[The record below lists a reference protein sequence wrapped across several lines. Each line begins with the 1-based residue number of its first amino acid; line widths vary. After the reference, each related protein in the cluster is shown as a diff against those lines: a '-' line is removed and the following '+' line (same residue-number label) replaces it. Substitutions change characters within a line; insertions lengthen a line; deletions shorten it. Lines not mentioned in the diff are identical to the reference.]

1 VAAVDAV
8 DRVTVIAADQDGP
21 ESGVDVGPAVVVGAA
36 GTEADGRR
44 AARHRD
50 EARLDLQREL
60 VAHRIESTRGAYGT
74 HDDANP
80 CQTSTNTEYRCFSV
94 VPCQVVN

>member
-8 DRVTVIAADQDGP
+8 DRVTVMAADQDGP
-21 ESGVDVGPAVVVGAA
+21 ESGVDVGDVAPAVVVGAA

-50 EARLDLQREL
+50 EARLALQREL
-60 VAHRIESTRGAYGT
+60 VR
-74 HDDANP
+74 
-80 CQTSTNTEYRCFSV
+80 TELINSGSV
-94 VPCQVVN
+94 RDSRRRKPVPDVD

>member
-36 GTEADGRR
+36 GTEADGRGPR
-44 AARHRD
+44 AI
-50 EARLDLQREL
+50 
-60 VAHRIESTRGAYGT
+60 VMKPGSTSSG
-74 HDDANP
+74 NW
-80 CQTSTNTEYRCFSV
+80 
-94 VPCQVVN
+94 